1 MPRRLVLLPR
11 RLDPSIAQG
20 FGFVVP
26 ARGRGNTPRIL
37 SSRAGATE
45 PKNKRTAGQYAS
57 GAALV
62 SGYSACAMTHLRSN
76 IAWFGLATLVSCA
89 LFSSAADAAPPWVSR
104 GTNLPRG
111 DWAFDPGLGFAYSDY
126 GVDDAFGV
134 GLNLEAA
141 VGVLQDL
148 EIGLRT
154 GLRLGNDGR
163 LLRADEYGRLFDRQ
177 TFGTDHDSVANPE
190 VRVRGRV
197 IRGEVVELALEGR
210 AYLPIEDGSRFG
222 MMLGI
227 PILLHL
233 GSRAR
238 IDTGLYLP
246 ILFRDRT
253 ETALSIP
260 IDLWFQATSRLWL
273 GPMSGVRYYNRS
285 DSTDVALGFGL
296 GYQLT
301 PAIDLKTM
309 LLFPGINHREGARH
323 FGGGVA
329 LQLRI
334 E

>member
-1 MPRRLVLLPR
+1 MTRLRTQPRSLVSQFHVAWLASCACAL
-11 RLDPSIAQG
+11 
-20 FGFVVP
+20 
-26 ARGRGNTPRIL
+26 L
-37 SSRAGATE
+37 SSPA
-45 PKNKRTAGQYAS
+45 
-57 GAALV
+57 
-62 SGYSACAMTHLRSN
+62 H
-76 IAWFGLATLVSCA
+76 
-89 LFSSAADAAPPWVSR
+89 AAPAWVSR

-111 DWAFDPGLGFAYSDY
+111 DWAFDPGLGVAYSDY
-126 GVDDAFGV
+126 VVDDAFGV

-141 VGVLQDL
+141 VGVLPDL

-197 IRGEVVELALEGR
+197 IHGDVVELALEGR

-222 MMLGI
+222 MLLGI

-233 GSRAR
+233 GSKAR

-253 ETALSIP
+253 ETVLSIP
-260 IDLWFQATSRLWL
+260 IDLWLQATSRLWL
-273 GPMSGVRYYNRS
+273 GPMSGVRYYNR
-285 DSTDVALGFGL
+285 TDDTDIALGFGL

-301 PAIDLKTM
+301 SAIDLKTM
-309 LLFPGINHREGARH
+309 LLFPAINQREGARH
-323 FGGGVA
+323 FGAGVG